1 MERVETLCNLLKEK
15 LEKKA
20 SINELLST
28 VKMIES
34 ELIHLKKITPPS
46 ESPANNQAAS
56 VSISKPVDF
65 DKISEREKEAA
76 PEEKTIEVLQIDE
89 AELEA
94 ELEEIKKNAEERNK
108 ILAQNKPP
116 VTFDN
121 TDDIPTLAQQRPA
134 EHFAYQPKPQQPAQ
148 PPTAAPQS
156 VAPQAAPAQHKP
168 VKEVHELLPVAEGAS
183 LNEKLGTKQNELS
196 DALQDSPVKD
206 LKKAIGVND
215 RYLYI
220 NELFRGDESMYE
232 RSIKTIN
239 SFAIFPEAEY
249 WIRRELKSKL
259 GWDDKAPT
267 VKQFDQL
274 VRRRFS

>member
-1 MERVETLCNLLKEK
+1 MDFEK
-15 LEKKA
+15 
-20 SINELLST
+20 
-28 VKMIES
+28 VS
-34 ELIHLKKITPPS
+34 EEQK
-46 ESPANNQAAS
+46 QAA
-56 VSISKPVDF
+56 
-65 DKISEREKEAA
+65 R
-76 PEEKTIEVLQIDE
+76 EEKTVEVLQVDE

-116 VTFDN
+116 VTFDT

-134 EHFAYQPKPQQPAQ
+134 EHFAYQPKPQQAPA
-148 PPTAAPQS
+148 AAPQ
-156 VAPQAAPAQHKP
+156 PAAPAPSPAQQPP
-168 VKEVHELLPVAEGAS
+168 VKEVHELLPVAGGAS
-183 LNEKLGTKQNELS
+183 LNEKLGSKQNEVS
-196 DALQDSPVKD
+196 DALQDAPVKD
-206 LKKAIGVND
+206 LKKAIGIND

-239 SFAIFPEAEY
+239 GFAIFPEAEY

-259 GWDDKAPT
+259 GWDDKAPV

>member
-15 LEKKA
+15 LENKA
-20 SINELLST
+20 SVNELLST

-46 ESPANNQAAS
+46 EVPVSQQAAA
-56 VSISKPVDF
+56 VSISRPMDF
-65 DKISEREKEAA
+65 EKVSEEQKQAA
-76 PEEKTIEVLQIDE
+76 PEEKTVEVLQVDE

-116 VTFDN
+116 VTFDT

-134 EHFAYQPKPQQPAQ
+134 EHLAYQPKPQQAPA
-148 PPTAAPQS
+148 A
-156 VAPQAAPAQHKP
+156 APQAAAPKPSPAQHQP

-183 LNEKLGTKQNELS
+183 LNEKLSTKQNEVS
-196 DALQDSPVKD
+196 DALQDAPVKD
-206 LKKAIGVND
+206 LKKAIGIND

-220 NELFRGDESMYE
+220 NELFRGDEPMYE

-239 SFAIFPEAEY
+239 GFAIFPEAEY

-259 GWDDKAPT
+259 GWDDKAPV

>member
-20 SINELLST
+20 SVNELLST

-34 ELIHLKKITPPS
+34 ELLHLKKITPPS
-46 ESPANNQAAS
+46 EVPVSLQAAA
-56 VSISKPVDF
+56 VSISAPMDF
-65 DKISEREKEAA
+65 EKVSEEQKQAA
-76 PEEKTIEVLQIDE
+76 PEEKTVEVLQVDE

-116 VTFDN
+116 VTFDT

-134 EHFAYQPKPQQPAQ
+134 EHLAYQPKPQQAPA
-148 PPTAAPQS
+148 A
-156 VAPQAAPAQHKP
+156 VPQAAAPKPSPAQHQP
-168 VKEVHELLPVAEGAS
+168 VKEVHELLPVAGGAS
-183 LNEKLGTKQNELS
+183 LNEKLSTKQNEVS
-196 DALQDSPVKD
+196 DALQDIPVKD
-206 LKKAIGVND
+206 LKKAIGIND

-220 NELFRGDESMYE
+220 NELFRGDEPMYE

-239 SFAIFPEAEY
+239 GFAIFPEAEY

-259 GWDDKAPT
+259 GWDDKAPV

>member
-15 LEKKA
+15 LDKKA
-20 SINELLST
+20 SVNELLSS
-28 VKMIES
+28 VWMIES
-34 ELIHLKKITPPS
+34 ELLHLKNITPPADAS
-46 ESPANNQAAS
+46 VNHQAAS
-56 VSISKPVDF
+56 VSIAKPV
-65 DKISEREKEAA
+65 SNEKMAA
-76 PEEKTIEVLQIDE
+76 ETTASLPEEKTVEVLQIDE

-94 ELEEIKKNAEERNK
+94 ELEEIKKNAEDRNK
-108 ILAQNKPP
+108 ISAQNKPP
-116 VTFDN
+116 VTFDS

-134 EHFAYQPKPQQPAQ
+134 EHAVYQPKPQQQEHVPVQPVFKPQPA
-148 PPTAAPQS
+148 
-156 VAPQAAPAQHKP
+156 
-168 VKEVHELLPVAEGAS
+168 KEVHELLPVAEGAS
-183 LNEKLGTKQNELS
+183 LNEKLSVKQNELS
-196 DALQDSPVKD
+196 ESLQDAPVKD
-206 LKKAIGVND
+206 LKKAIGIND

-220 NELFRGDESMYE
+220 NELFRGDEVMYE

-259 GWDDKAPT
+259 GWDDKMPV